1 MKGDA
6 MRAMAVMTSLV
17 LTLLIAGPA
26 RGEEAPPGARAFNGL
41 SWTVV
46 RTPPDRR
53 AELPELRR
61 WRNVFLGDV
70 RPFPDRKIP
79 PVFWFADRGVE
90 FGVVFQTR
98 AAPLVMLIAG
108 TGGAFDTQ
116 SNRELARAL
125 YAAGMHVVG
134 LASPTHP
141 SFIVN
146 GSSSGVPGRP
156 AADAADLYR
165 VMQMVLERI
174 RGRIA
179 IADIHLAGFSLG
191 ALNAAWVADLD
202 RRQGKIGFD
211 KVLLLNPPV
220 SLWNSTGLLDA
231 MFDRH
236 VPDTARGQRELFDRI
251 FAQFARV
258 FSRARESPLEG
269 DFLFNAYEQLEPTD
283 AALETLIALTFRL
296 AAMNMIFASDVM
308 SKAGYMVSVDA
319 ELQPTTSLS
328 PFIGPLL
335 AKRFSD
341 YFDGI
346 YLPHIQKSE
355 PGFTKDAAIAE
366 ASLYPLETFLR
377 GDDRIGVLT
386 NRDEIILAP
395 AELDW
400 LEQVF
405 GPRAIL
411 FDEGGHGGNYLRPDV
426 VAAIDAFFRGRP

>member
-1 MKGDA
+1 MRRIAA
-6 MRAMAVMTSLV
+6 MLGLA
-17 LTLLIAGPA
+17 LLLFTAAPL
-26 RGEEAPPGARAFNGL
+26 RGEEAPAGERAFNGL

-46 RTPPDRR
+46 RTPPDQR
-53 AELPELRR
+53 ADLPELRR

-79 PVFWFADRGVE
+79 PVFWFEDGGVE
-90 FGVVFQTR
+90 FGVVYQSR

-108 TGGAFDTQ
+108 TGAAFDTQ

-125 YAAGMHVVG
+125 YAAGLHVVG
-134 LASPTHP
+134 LASPSHP

-156 AADAADLYR
+156 AEDAADLYR
-165 VMQMVLERI
+165 VMQMVLDRI

-179 IADIHLAGFSLG
+179 IEEVHLAGFSLG
-191 ALNAAWVADLD
+191 ALNAAWVAELD
-202 RRQGKIGFD
+202 RRAGKIGFD

-220 SLWNSTGLLDA
+220 SLWNSTELLDA

-236 VPDTARGQRELFDRI
+236 VPDSAQGQRELFDRI

-258 FSRARESPLEG
+258 FSRARESTLEG

-296 AAMNMIFASDVM
+296 AAMNMIFASDVV
-308 SKAGYMVSVDA
+308 SKAGYMVPVDA
-319 ELQPTTSLS
+319 DLQPTTSLS

-346 YLPHIQKSE
+346 YLPHIQASE
-355 PGFTKDAAIAE
+355 PGFTRERAIAE
-366 ASLYPLETFLR
+366 ASLYPLEAFLR
-377 GDDRIGVLT
+377 GDGRIGMLT
-386 NRDEIILAP
+386 NRDELILSP
-395 AELDW
+395 AELAW
-400 LEQVF
+400 LADVF

-411 FDEGGHGGNYLRPDV
+411 FETGGHCGNYLRPDV
-426 VAAIDAFFRGRP
+426 VAAIDAFFRSRP

>member
-1 MKGDA
+1 
-6 MRAMAVMTSLV
+6 
-17 LTLLIAGPA
+17 
-26 RGEEAPPGARAFNGL
+26 
-41 SWTVV
+41 
-46 RTPPDRR
+46 
-53 AELPELRR
+53 
-61 WRNVFLGDV
+61 
-70 RPFPDRKIP
+70 
-79 PVFWFADRGVE
+79 
-90 FGVVFQTR
+90 
-98 AAPLVMLIAG
+98 
-108 TGGAFDTQ
+108 
-116 SNRELARAL
+116 
-125 YAAGMHVVG
+125 
-134 LASPTHP
+134 
-141 SFIVN
+141 
-146 GSSSGVPGRP
+146 
-156 AADAADLYR
+156 
-165 VMQMVLERI
+165 MQMVLERI

-258 FSRARESPLEG
+258 FSRARESALEG

-296 AAMNMIFASDVM
+296 AAMNMIFVSDVM